1 MRLDYE
7 VILEKGNYA
16 LIKRGSE
23 RFQEYSIVAGL
34 VTEQER
40 KFEGSDWD
48 GTVAAYDV
56 NAKGL
61 SDAIDRFRYLTELDY
76 IPRLRLEELSTK
88 FKDGLLGAYLEPAE
102 YEEFFDE
109 ECEMADYEKEFFGLN
124 GDEE

>member
-7 VILEKGNYA
+7 VILEKGRHA
-16 LIKRGSE
+16 LIKRGTQ
-23 RFQEYSIVAGL
+23 FPEYAIVAGL
-34 VTEQER
+34 LPEQER

-76 IPRLRLEELSTK
+76 IPRLRLEELATK
-88 FKDGLLGAYLEPAE
+88 FKDGLLGVYLEPAE

-109 ECEMADYEKEFFGLN
+109 ECEMDDYEKEFFGLN